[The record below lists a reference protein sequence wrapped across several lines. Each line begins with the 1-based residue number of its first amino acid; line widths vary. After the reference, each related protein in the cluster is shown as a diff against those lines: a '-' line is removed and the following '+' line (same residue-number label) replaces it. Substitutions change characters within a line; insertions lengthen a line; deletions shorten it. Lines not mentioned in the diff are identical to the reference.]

1 MDLQIDIK
9 PLLRPAQLADARDER
24 KSLEAKLHSP
34 HIQDKGEV
42 ARQIRRL
49 DKSLADQTPK
59 PFTGRDKDAAV
70 RMEAALRERIL
81 DGMPSQE
88 EMRKAPPGAVE
99 KHMAW
104 EKRNKE
110 SLLQWKNLQL
120 RMNAGSEDGSVAN
133 FERHRPIGSSL
144 NMDNAVIQG
153 RQFFMPPM
161 DAGRGVTFTE
171 AQLEV
176 LEAVSPGLRERLA
189 LLSNDQRA
197 AVKEALSA
205 PESEPEEI

>member
-1 MDLQIDIK
+1 MELQIDTK
-9 PLLRPAQLADARDER
+9 PLLRPAQLADAKDER
-24 KSLEAKLHSP
+24 DSLEKKLRSP

-49 DKSLADQTPK
+49 DRSLADQTPK
-59 PFTGRDKDAAV
+59 PFAGPEKDAAV
-70 RMEAALRERIL
+70 RLEAALRERIL

-104 EKRNKE
+104 ERRNKE
-110 SLLQWKNLQL
+110 ALLQWKNLQL
-120 RMNAGSEDGSVAN
+120 RLNAGSEDGSVAN
-133 FERHRPIGSSL
+133 FERHRPTGSSL
-144 NMDNAVIQG
+144 NMDNAMIAG
-153 RQFFMPPM
+153 KQFFMPPM
-161 DAGRGVTFTE
+161 DAGRGVTFTD

-197 AVKEALSA
+197 AVKSALTAPAAEA
-205 PESEPEEI
+205 EEI